1 MVLAAEMSQ
10 RLGWWESHEVDQM
23 RELFVRAN
31 LPVDPP
37 PDMTAEDFLSH
48 MKRDKKVSDGR
59 IRLVLLESI
68 GCAKLVSDYPDSDL
82 HEVLNRR

>member
-1 MVLAAEMSQ
+1 MVLAAEMS
-10 RLGWWESHEVDQM
+10 RCLGWLGSYEVDEI
-23 RELFVRAN
+23 RELLVRAN

-37 PDMTAEDFLSH
+37 PNMTAEDFLSH

-68 GCAKLVSDYPDSDL
+68 GRAKLVSDYPDSVL

>member
-1 MVLAAEMSQ
+1 
-10 RLGWWESHEVDQM
+10 
-23 RELFVRAN
+23 
-31 LPVDPP
+31 
-37 PDMTAEDFLSH
+37 MTAEDFLSH

-68 GCAKLVSDYPDSDL
+68 GRAKLVSDYPDSVL